1 MAFRYDTRHLSGQT
15 QHIINERDKN
25 NKIAKEQN
33 IIKPP
38 KNIYTISIFMKL
50 GNDSTLNVDGNKTM
64 EIYKDF
70 CDKNKQVW
78 FSTDSLSRGMA
89 CKRRKEFLEAISND
103 EVVEMYFVIGK
114 GSNGSNDIQYKAEV
128 LDIETDAKGL
138 TSPDRKLTPQEYINE
153 NKKIWIKVCNLKKFT
168 KLTTKDFVVNSTNN
182 SLDES
187 SKQSQHHFGYIRRK

>member
-25 NKIAKEQN
+25 NKIVTEQN
-33 IIKPP
+33 ITMPQR
-38 KNIYTISIFMKL
+38 NIYPISILMKL
-50 GNDSTLNVDGNKTM
+50 GYDSTLNVDGNKTV

-78 FSTDSLSRGMA
+78 FSTDSLSTGMA
-89 CKRRKEFLEAISND
+89 PKRRKEFLEAINNN

-128 LDIETDAKGL
+128 LDIDTDANGL
-138 TSPDRKLTPQEYINE
+138 ESPNKKLTPQEYIDE
-153 NKKIWIKVCNLKKFT
+153 NKKIWIKICNLKEYT
-168 KLTTKDFVVNSTNN
+168 KLTTKEFVVNSTNN

-187 SKQSQHHFGYIRRK
+187 LKQSQHHFGYIRRK